1 MKTIE
6 TSHLKL
12 LQTNGVNL
20 NNIRNDNVDAV
31 LSKLKTI
38 RGNSLSGN
46 YKTSILNTIKKL
58 PNSKVTINKSQLSWT
73 RNRSKKDRI
82 TVEFMKCIHN
92 ILTYVYNYEP
102 HKNVQELLS
111 MIDTIIA
118 ILFITSTNIKTNDI
132 YSVTLEEFDNLNK
145 NNNFHLVINGKKLVV
160 SPLLASQAFKKIE
173 ILLKYKSENF
183 EDIILKN
190 LNKEKKIKLNNYLI
204 STAASQINKTI
215 HRLYIKLNFLI
226 MTDKKNKFNNE
237 MDDILNEVES
247 NSLGLQVF
255 RRFNQDIIHQL
266 ISTNI

>member
-1 MKTIE
+1 MKNIE

-12 LQTNGVNL
+12 LQTNNINL
-20 NNIRNDNVDAV
+20 SSIRNDNVDAI
-31 LSKLKTI
+31 LSKLTTI
-38 RGNSLSGN
+38 RGNPLSGN

-82 TVEFMKCIHN
+82 TVKFMKCIHN
-92 ILTYVYNYEP
+92 ILLYVYNYEP

-118 ILFITSTNIKTNDI
+118 ILFLTSTNIKTNDI
-132 YSVTLEEFDNLNK
+132 YNVTLEEFDNLNK
-145 NNNFHLVINGKKLVV
+145 NNHVHLVINGKKLVI

-173 ILLKYKSENF
+173 LLLKYKSENYEEIF
-183 EDIILKN
+183 LKN

-215 HRLYIKLNFLI
+215 RRLFIKLNFSI
-226 MTDKKNKFNNE
+226 MTEKNNKSNNV
-237 MDDILNEVES
+237 MDATLNEVES

-255 RRFNQDIIHQL
+255 RSFNQDIIHQL
-266 ISTNI
+266 ISTNL

>member
-1 MKTIE
+1 MKNIE
-6 TSHLKL
+6 NSHLKL
-12 LQTNGVNL
+12 LQTNGINL
-20 NNIRNDNVDAV
+20 NNVRNDHVDAV
-31 LSKLKTI
+31 LSELTSI
-38 RGNSLSGN
+38 RGNPLSGN

-73 RNRSKKDRI
+73 RNRSKKDRV

-92 ILTYVYNYEP
+92 ILIYVYNYEP

-118 ILFITSTNIKTNDI
+118 ILFLTSTNIKTNDI
-132 YSVTLEEFDNLNK
+132 YNVTLEEFDRLNK
-145 NNNFHLVINGKKLVV
+145 NTDGPLLIGGKKIVI
-160 SPLLASQAFKKIE
+160 SPLLASQAFKEIE

-215 HRLYIKLNFLI
+215 RRLYIKLNFSF
-226 MTDKKNKFNNE
+226 MTNKNNKSNNK
-237 MDDILNEVES
+237 MDVTLNEVES
-247 NSLGLQVF
+247 NSLGLRVF
-255 RRFNQDIIHQL
+255 RTFNHDILYQL
-266 ISTNI
+266 ISTNL